1 SSMSPSLVFNR
12 ESGNALASVGSPGGA
27 AIIHYTAKAIIGMY
41 EWDLNAQNAINL
53 PNFANFNGATALE
66 ENRFSS
72 EFIESL
78 REMGHE
84 IRTQS
89 MTSGIQAIQV
99 TEDGYFGGADPRREG
114 VVMGQ

>member
-1 SSMSPSLVFNR
+1 MSPSLVFDR
-12 ESGNALASVGSPGGA
+12 ETGNALASVGSPGGA

-53 PNFANFNGATALE
+53 PNFANFNGASALE
-66 ENRFSS
+66 EDRFPS

-78 REMGHE
+78 QAMGHE
-84 IRTQS
+84 IRTQP